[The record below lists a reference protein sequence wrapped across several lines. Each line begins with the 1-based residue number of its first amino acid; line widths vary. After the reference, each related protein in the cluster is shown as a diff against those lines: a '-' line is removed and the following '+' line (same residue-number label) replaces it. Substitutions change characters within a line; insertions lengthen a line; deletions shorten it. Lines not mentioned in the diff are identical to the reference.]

1 MKIHGHDTNIDS
13 LKGVFSE
20 SRVSGSKITLL
31 AQRILDAS
39 ERPEKVAN
47 ITASLE
53 KKGYSEFTVRF
64 DLEGKT
70 ITIGEAADLPVFANS
85 ATFAGATAQRQHRA
99 KGRGEAEE
107 RAPPDHGSAFR
118 FACGLMR
125 HLSL

>member
-47 ITASLE
+47 ITASLK

-64 DLEGKT
+64 DLEGK
-70 ITIGEAADLPVFANS
+70 IEIIDSGAFEEGLARWVSQEGGRAAEAAS
-85 ATFAGATAQRQHRA
+85 
-99 KGRGEAEE
+99 KI
-107 RAPPDHGSAFR
+107 R
-118 FACGLMR
+118 FAFYGNQ
-125 HLSL
+125 LSLYLINLA